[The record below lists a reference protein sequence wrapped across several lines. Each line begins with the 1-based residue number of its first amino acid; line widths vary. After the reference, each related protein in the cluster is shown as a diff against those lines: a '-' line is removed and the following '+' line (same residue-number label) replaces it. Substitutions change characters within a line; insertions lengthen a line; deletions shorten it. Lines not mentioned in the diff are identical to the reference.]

1 MARAKSL
8 VCILEGRSILPE
20 HAVFSLQQRDE
31 HIRGNL
37 STRRMGVP
45 RVSPSERLLCAHE
58 ETGEALGVVPVRFTA
73 RTASEIQWVRPPL
86 HLP

>member
-8 VCILEGRSILPE
+8 LCILEGRPILPE
-20 HAVFSLQQRDE
+20 HAAFSLQQRDE

-37 STRRMGVP
+37 ATRRKGVP
-45 RVSPSERLLCAHE
+45 CVSSSGRLLCTHE

-73 RTASEIQWVRPPL
+73 WTASEIKWVRPPS